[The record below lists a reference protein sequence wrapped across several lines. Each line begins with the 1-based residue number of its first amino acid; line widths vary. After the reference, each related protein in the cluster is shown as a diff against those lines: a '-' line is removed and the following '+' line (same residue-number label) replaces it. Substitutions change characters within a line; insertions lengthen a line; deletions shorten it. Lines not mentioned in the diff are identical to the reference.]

1 MRLMTETVEGGIFTP
16 QLAFVGY
23 FMETLV
29 EATSMKTKGVMRPL
43 LNLIP
48 PALVFYFIFCL
59 TLYPKS

>member
-29 EATSMKTKGVMRPL
+29 ESTSMKTKGVMRPL

-48 PALVFYFIFCL
+48 PALVF
-59 TLYPKS
+59 

>member
-29 EATSMKTKGVMRPL
+29 ESTSMKTKGVMRPL

-48 PALVFYFIFCL
+48 PALVLIFCL
-59 TLYPKS
+59 FNS